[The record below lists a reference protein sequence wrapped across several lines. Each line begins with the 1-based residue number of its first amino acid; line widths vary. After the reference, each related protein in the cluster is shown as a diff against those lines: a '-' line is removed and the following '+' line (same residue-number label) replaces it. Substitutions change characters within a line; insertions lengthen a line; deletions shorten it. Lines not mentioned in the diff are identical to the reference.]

1 MAEVFLGIIPGIG
14 GFKKLVAIKRLLPQ
28 LAQDPEIIRMFL
40 DEARLLARFSHPN
53 IINVYDLGRVK
64 NSYFLAMEYFH
75 GLNLDRL
82 LRLCIKKN
90 VNLPPEYTA
99 QIIVDVCDVL
109 DYVHN
114 FAENSSTPLR
124 LIHRDI
130 SPQNIMLGFNGV
142 VRVLDFGIAKD
153 LGKLSRTRPATIKGK
168 APYIPPEQIS
178 QKTDIDHRA
187 DLFSL
192 GIVLFELVTHRLPF
206 LCDSEIDMLMSNL
219 NKPIPDPRDLKP
231 TLDDDLARIIVR
243 ATQKD
248 PGHRYQSAKKMRIEL
263 EKYLLDRQVR
273 LDKHDLAAFMHKLVP
288 KKRVKIEAVMSG
300 AAPVSVPPKIP
311 QPTDTKPAAVA
322 RQETASVLPETAQTA
337 PSSGEI
343 AHPATAKTTP
353 PSGETATVK
362 PDPIPEEDNFSFIVE
377 KNRSPVLLLTLVFA
391 LLAGGAAATIMFWD
405 RLAGTDAGPTVDP
418 EPQEEKVIEP
428 IKPPAESEKQ
438 VAGSV
443 ITPTETQPEPDKT
456 DTEEQLT
463 APPAAKQRVTRSS
476 KSLIKRKSSQR
487 RAAKLR
493 TWAKKRDHGATSE
506 EDAEEKP
513 GRRESDSDAAGPDS
527 ATTAAVIPE
536 SDTQEGKD
544 KSKTEPGDRNTTSA
558 KPDGT
563 EPPAAEVVETPPA
576 KPTYQPPE
584 VIAKRRIAGDDPI
597 YPPVA
602 RAARIH
608 AIVLVKIYIAPEGR
622 VTNHKFLKS
631 KEVFEGAVLKAIKTW
646 RFRPHTINGRPVGTY
661 TVYKFV
667 FSLN

>member
-64 NSYFLAMEYFH
+64 NNYFLAMEYFH

-109 DYVHN
+109 DYVHT

-187 DLFSL
+187 DIFSL

-206 LCDSEIDMLMSNL
+206 LCDSELDMLMSNL

-263 EKYLLDRQVR
+263 EKYLLGRQVR

-288 KKRVKIEAVMSG
+288 KKHVKIKAVMSG

-311 QPTDTKPAAVA
+311 QPPDTKPAAVT
-322 RQETASVLPETAQTA
+322 RQETASALPATAQTA

-343 AHPATAKTTP
+343 ALPETAQATP
-353 PSGETATVK
+353 PSWETATVK

-377 KNRSPVLLLTLVFA
+377 KNRSPVLLLALVFA

-405 RLAGTDAGPTVDP
+405 QLAGTDAGPTVDP
-418 EPQEEKVIEP
+418 EPEEKVIEP

-443 ITPTETQPEPDKT
+443 ITSTETQPEPDKA

-463 APPAAKQRVTRSS
+463 APPAAKQREPRSS
-476 KSLIKRKSSQR
+476 KLLIKRKASQR
-487 RAAKLR
+487 HAARLR
-493 TWAKKRDHGATSE
+493 TWAKKRAPGATSE
-506 EDAEEKP
+506 EDAKEKP

-527 ATTAAVIPE
+527 ATTAAVIPG
-536 SDTQEGKD
+536 SDTQGRD
-544 KSKTEPGDRNTTSA
+544 KSKTEPGDQNTTSA
-558 KPDGT
+558 KPDVT

-667 FSLN
+667 FSLD